1 MIVQSRE
8 ECRLR
13 VFFNRV
19 LTRIFG
25 PKRDEVTGD
34 WRKLHIEELSGLY
47 CSPCI
52 IWVFKSRRKR
62 WVGHVACMGDRRG
75 VYRCW
80 WGKHEGRRPL
90 GRPRLRWEDNF
101 KMHLQKVGCGSMDW
115 IDLAMIRDRWWA
127 DVMNL
132 WVP

>member
-1 MIVQSRE
+1 M
-8 ECRLR
+8 
-13 VFFNRV
+13 FFNRV

-80 WGKHEGRRPL
+80 WGNMKEGDHLEDPGL
-90 GRPRLRWEDNF
+90 DGRIILRCIFRKWD
-101 KMHLQKVGCGSMDW
+101 VGAWTGLIW
-115 IDLAMIRDRWWA
+115 L
-127 DVMNL
+127 
-132 WVP
+132 